1 MKILVLSDIHANLS
15 ALKAILEAP
24 GLEWD
29 QALCLGDIV
38 GYGPEP
44 EECVQLVFEVC
55 SVILAGNHD
64 LAACNRIGIE
74 DFSPHAYR
82 AMEWTR
88 EHLSDSSKE
97 RLARLEPFRK
107 TKEYCLSHGSPLDP
121 IWSYIM
127 NGEDARC
134 TFSQLP
140 PSQKLCFFGHTHIP
154 SFFTQEIEGGAVK
167 EYYGKGGMHVP
178 LELEERRFLLNP
190 GSVGF
195 PRDLGEA
202 HNSWRLPRAIARYAL
217 YDTEKKLWTFHRLEY
232 DMGPTWEKMRRYN
245 LS

>member
-15 ALKAILEAP
+15 ALKAILETS

-44 EECVQLVFEVC
+44 EECVRYIFEVC
-55 SVILAGNHD
+55 SVIVAGNHD

-74 DFSPHAYR
+74 DFSPHAYK

-88 EHLSDSSKE
+88 EHLSESSKE
-97 RLARLEPFRK
+97 KLARLEPFRK

-127 NGEDARC
+127 DEEEARF
-134 TFSQLP
+134 TFSQLAF
-140 PSQKLCFFGHTHIP
+140 SEKLCFFGHTHLP
-154 SFFTQEIEGGAVK
+154 SLFIEEK
-167 EYYGKGGMHVP
+167 ERGIVQGFYGKGGMHVP
-178 LELEERRFLLNP
+178 L
-190 GSVGF
+190 
-195 PRDLGEA
+195 D
-202 HNSWRLPRAIARYAL
+202 
-217 YDTEKKLWTFHRLEY
+217 
-232 DMGPTWEKMRRYN
+232 
-245 LS
+245 